1 MVSAITGYL
10 GFRYPYA
17 IPSLDLHF
25 EECELGVARLM
36 RRYQHQPDA
45 RRDPLFLKRRLPK
58 MTDLTTVQRIGTFA
72 SNANPR
78 HLTPQARALFKRN
91 ILDSLGCAIAALP
104 GAPFKALRE
113 QFDEY
118 RGSGGG
124 SCSLIGGGTTSPDQA
139 ALYNSGLVRYVDLL
153 DSYMS
158 PGGLCHPSDNFGA
171 ILAAA
176 EHASASGDEFML
188 ALAVAYEIQSRI
200 TAIVPVMSKGFNHAI
215 QLAISAAAGS
225 GKLFGL
231 NAEQIAHAIAIA
243 TVDNISLTCVHSEP
257 VSQWKGFSPGI
268 TGMRAVY
275 SASLAKRGFTGP
287 LRLFEGP
294 NGLVRMFDQPIDVDW
309 EDQRL
314 EVIFQTVMK
323 KYCSLIHG
331 QPVLEVTLAL
341 KRENNVKSE
350 DVEEVVCDIF
360 QTGFDIAGGGGF
372 GPKDRPQ
379 TKEQADYNLKYLIA
393 AALLDDQVGP
403 RQLETER
410 IQAADAQALLKK
422 VSVRPDP
429 AFTAQY
435 PQALNT
441 RVTIRCK
448 DGREFSEA
456 HVGFEG
462 GLDNPLTWERTVE
475 KFNWLSE
482 QYADEALRARIID
495 LVSTLEEH
503 SVAELMQLMTKVSPV
518 ATFPAKH
525 PGIQ

>member
-1 MVSAITGYL
+1 MS
-10 GFRYPYA
+10 
-17 IPSLDLHF
+17 SLT
-25 EECELGVARLM
+25 VA
-36 RRYQHQPDA
+36 
-45 RRDPLFLKRRLPK
+45 
-58 MTDLTTVQRIGTFA
+58 QRIGHFA
-72 SNANPR
+72 FGAHAS
-78 HLTPQARALFKRN
+78 HLTPHSRTVFKRN
-91 ILDSLGCAIAALP
+91 ILDSLGCAIGALP
-104 GAPFKALRE
+104 GKPFKALRE

-118 RGSGGG
+118 GRSGR
-124 SCSLIGGGTTSPDQA
+124 CTLIGGGTASPDQA

-158 PGGLCHPSDNFGA
+158 PGGLCHPSDNFGTV
-171 ILAAA
+171 LAAA
-176 EHASASGDEFML
+176 EHASASGEDFML
-188 ALAVAYEIQSRI
+188 ALAVAYEIGCRI
-200 TAIVPVMSKGFNHAI
+200 TAIVPVMAKGFNHAI
-215 QLAISAAAGS
+215 QLAISSAAAS

-231 NAEQIAHAIAIA
+231 DAEQIAHALAIA

-257 VSQWKGFSPGI
+257 VSQWKGFSPAI
-268 TGMRAVY
+268 TGMRAIY

-294 NGLVRMFDQPIDVDW
+294 NGLVRMFDQPLDVNW
-309 EDQRL
+309 EDPKL
-314 EVIFQTVMK
+314 EIIHETVMK

-331 QPVLEVTLAL
+331 QPVLEATLAL
-341 KRENNVKSE
+341 KRSNGIKSE
-350 DVEEVVCDIF
+350 DVGEVVCDIF

-372 GPKDRPQ
+372 GPKDDPQ

-403 RQLETER
+403 AQLEPER
-410 IQAADAQALLKK
+410 VQSADAQALLAR
-422 VSVRPDP
+422 VTVRPDA

-448 DGREFSEA
+448 DARVFSKE

-475 KFNWLSE
+475 KFHWLSE
-482 QYADEALRARIID
+482 PYADEALRDQIIN
-495 LVSTLEEH
+495 LVAALDEH
-503 SVAELMQLMTKVSPV
+503 PISELMQLLAKVSPE
-518 ATFPAKH
+518 PRYSAKH